1 MGIKPGKRWR
11 EGIMSSACTC
21 HIDPEFCWWCLYEKE
36 KEKTKRYEKAISD
49 IKNLCLDYRSGSV
62 GDISDSFLVDCVL
75 NILRKED
82 IELVA
87 EESDRTKN
95 TDLSRFNNV

>member
-1 MGIKPGKRWR
+1 MLVVFIR
-11 EGIMSSACTC
+11 
-21 HIDPEFCWWCLYEKE
+21 KE
-36 KEKTKRYEKAISD
+36 KEKSQRYEKAISD

>member
-21 HIDPEFCWWCLYEKE
+21 HINPETCWWCLYEKE
-36 KEKTKRYEKAISD
+36 KEKSQRYEKAISD